1 MCTQKSKA
9 ISAGTEH
16 VKECRLYLQKCIV
29 CTVKEESEGQDPIHT
44 NWSVLLHFS
53 DLKFDA

>member
-16 VKECRLYLQKCIV
+16 VKECRLYLQKH
-29 CTVKEESEGQDPIHT
+29 CTVKEEAEGQNPIHT
-44 NWSVLLHFS
+44 NWSVILNFS
-53 DLKFDA
+53 DLQFDA